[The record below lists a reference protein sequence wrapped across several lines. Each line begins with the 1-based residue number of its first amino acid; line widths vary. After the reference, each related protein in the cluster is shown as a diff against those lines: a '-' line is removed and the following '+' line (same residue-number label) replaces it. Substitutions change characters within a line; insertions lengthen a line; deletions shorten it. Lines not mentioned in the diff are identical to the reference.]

1 MAILKEESD
10 RMSVPPAIAGGS
22 SRDQP
27 IELVT
32 ENGFCILR
40 SWEIDRLPP
49 PFAGKYDFLVRNPY
63 GLERAREIA
72 VQVAGDAVA
81 EIERYTRGRIVLRNS
96 YWIYCA
102 ERHLATYVWEND
114 DYPPE
119 GLLIVEQLTVD
130 DFDLAIRW
138 ETT

>member
-1 MAILKEESD
+1 MPD
-10 RMSVPPAIAGGS
+10 S
-22 SRDQP
+22 SSAKSRP

-49 PFAGKYDFLVRNPY
+49 PVAGKYDFLVRNPH
-63 GLERAREIA
+63 GLERAREI
-72 VQVAGDAVA
+72 VVEVAADAVA
-81 EIERYTRGRIVLRNS
+81 EIERYTRGRIVLCS
-96 YWIYCA
+96 SFWIYSA
-102 ERHLATYVWEND
+102 ERHLATYVWEHD
-114 DYPPE
+114 DYPPD
-119 GLLIVEQLTVD
+119 GRLAVEQLTLE

>member
-1 MAILKEESD
+1 MATLKEDFEPELS
-10 RMSVPPAIAGGS
+10 PANN
-22 SRDQP
+22 RP
-27 IELVT
+27 IELQT

-49 PFAGKYDFLVRNPY
+49 PIAGKYDFLVRNPY
-63 GLERAREIA
+63 GLERAREIVVA
-72 VQVAGDAVA
+72 VAGKSVA
-81 EIERYTRGRIVLRNS
+81 EIERYTRGRIALCS
-96 YWIYCA
+96 SFWIYCA
-102 ERHLATYVWEND
+102 ERHLTTYVWEND

-119 GLLIVEQLTVD
+119 GILIVEQLTVD